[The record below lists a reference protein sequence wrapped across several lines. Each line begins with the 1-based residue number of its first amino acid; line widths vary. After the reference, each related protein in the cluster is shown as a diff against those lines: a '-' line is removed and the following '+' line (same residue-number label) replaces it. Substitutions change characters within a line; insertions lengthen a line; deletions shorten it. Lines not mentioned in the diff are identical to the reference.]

1 MSNLIDKIDKLL
13 IEEGDMSKWKCQ
25 PCGWVYDPKEHG
37 GKPFSDW
44 SGPCP
49 ECGAPKSKFKKLG
62 D

>member
-13 IEEGDMSKWKCQ
+13 IEEDDMSKWKC
-25 PCGWVYDPKEHG
+25 PCGLVYDPKEHG
-37 GKPFSDW
+37 GKPFSDL

-49 ECGAPKSKFKKLG
+49 ESGTPKSKFKKLC